1 MFRVAYLVFTKNI
14 VDFVERVSVLPKWRQ
29 VENIRR
35 EVSRLLENVGQG
47 LRSPMFRGEFFDTPP
62 PWGDEPPGMR
72 RAPVLVRRT
81 SR

>member
-1 MFRVAYLVFTKNI
+1 MFRIANLVFTKNI
-14 VDFVERVSVLPKWRQ
+14 VDFAERVNVPPTWRQ

-35 EVSRLLENVGQG
+35 EVSRLLKNFGEG
-47 LRSPMFRGEFFDTPP
+47 LRGPMFRGEFFDTPR